1 MREISKKMDI
11 VTDILDT
18 AFDKPWEKYS
28 AEEYKIQL
36 EETKSKVRELT
47 PEQELKLMNKRMN
60 LRIQVT
66 VIYKKDRRGS
76 KATRKR
82 YYQAACSACYYIAG
96 TCNLQKFANFHPKH
110 FREVTEYWKTT
121 KELNTIYTELT
132 GLRQYCEYAGCK
144 YKMPEN
150 KELNLPKREPTKYN
164 RAWLPHEIQRAKEL
178 AETMGRF
185 DVRDA
190 IELGEKLGLRIIEAC
205 QLKVG
210 DVKSALGWSGSEIK
224 GKGGQV
230 RVIPIETEEQK
241 ELLQR
246 LYHEFKAKGLMDGDF
261 VLSKT
266 IEYGPMRERKSI
278 KNWIYNH
285 RQKFTDPNREQ
296 TVKTGKKP
304 RVKNIVF
311 HGLRH
316 TYMQERNK
324 RLQGDPRRQQK
335 LSEGLGH
342 HLLSVTN
349 IYTE

>member
-11 VTDILDT
+11 VTDILDA

-36 EETKSKVRELT
+36 EETKSKVRKLT

-66 VIYKKDRRGS
+66 AIYKKDRHGS
-76 KATRKR
+76 QATRKR
-82 YYQAACSACYYIAG
+82 YYQSACYACDYIAG

-110 FREVTEYWKTT
+110 FREVAEYWKTT
-121 KELNTIYTELT
+121 KELNTVYTELT
-132 GLRQYCEYAGCK
+132 GLRKYCEYAGCK

-164 RAWLPHEIQRAKEL
+164 RAWLPHEIQKAKEL

-205 QLKVG
+205 QFKVG
-210 DVKSALGWSGSEIK
+210 DVKSALGWGGLEIK
-224 GKGGQV
+224 GKGGQIRFV
-230 RVIPIETEEQK
+230 PIETEEQK

-246 LYHEFKAKGLMDGDF
+246 LYREAKEKGLMDDDF
-261 VLSKT
+261 ILSKT
-266 IEYGPMRERKSI
+266 IKYGPRMEKKSI
-278 KNWIYNH
+278 ENWIYNH
-285 RQKFTDPNREQ
+285 RKKFTDPNREQ
-296 TVKTGKKP
+296 TIKRGKKP

-316 TYMQERNK
+316 SYTQERDK
-324 RLQGDPRRQQK
+324 RLQGDPRKQQK

-342 HLLSVTN
+342 HRLSVTN

>member
-1 MREISKKMDI
+1 MSNSSKL
-11 VTDILDT
+11 TNILDQ

-47 PEQELKLMNKRMN
+47 PEQELKLMNKRMK

-66 VIYKKDRRGS
+66 ANYKKDRHGS

-82 YYQAACSACYYIAG
+82 YYQAACYACDYIAG
-96 TCNLQKFANFHPKH
+96 TCNLQKFVNFHPKH
-110 FREVTEYWKTT
+110 FREVAEYWKTT
-121 KELNTIYTELT
+121 KDLNTVYTELT

-144 YKMPEN
+144 YKIPEN

-178 AETMGRF
+178 AEMMRRF

-205 QLKVG
+205 QLKIR
-210 DVKSALGWSGSEIK
+210 DVKSALGWGGSEIK
-224 GKGGQV
+224 GKGGQI
-230 RVIPIETEEQK
+230 RFIPIETEEQK

-246 LYHEFKAKGLMDGDF
+246 LYRKAKEKGLMEGDF

-266 IEYGPMRERKSI
+266 IKYGPMREKKSI
-278 KNWIYNH
+278 ENWIYAFIIVKKLCH
-285 RQKFTDPNREQ
+285 FIFRRRLFHFQQLTDFPFITFQIPVSRRLHFTVF
-296 TVKTGKKP
+296 TVFNVS
-304 RVKNIVF
+304 VK
-311 HGLRH
+311 RAE
-316 TYMQERNK
+316 ERYFE
-324 RLQGDPRRQQK
+324 
-335 LSEGLGH
+335 LSQHILH
-342 HLLSVTN
+342 FLD
-349 IYTE
+349 ICC

>member
-1 MREISKKMDI
+1 MSNSSKL
-11 VTDILDT
+11 TNILDQ

-66 VIYKKDRRGS
+66 AIYKKDRHGS

-82 YYQAACSACYYIAG
+82 YYQAACYACDYIAG

-110 FREVTEYWKTT
+110 FREVTAYWKTT
-121 KELNTIYTELT
+121 KELNTVYTELT

-164 RAWLPHEIQRAKEL
+164 RAWLPHEIQRVKEL

-205 QLKVG
+205 QFKVG
-210 DVKSALGWSGSEIK
+210 DVKSALGWGGLEIK
-224 GKGGQV
+224 GKGGQIRFV
-230 RVIPIETEEQK
+230 PIETEEQK

-246 LYHEFKAKGLMDGDF
+246 LYHDAKAKGLMDGDF
-261 VLSKT
+261 ILSKT
-266 IEYGPMRERKSI
+266 IKYGPMREKKSI
-278 KNWIYNH
+278 ENWIYNN
-285 RQKFTDPNREQ
+285 RKRFTDPNRQQ
-296 TVKTGKKP
+296 TVKPGKKP
-304 RVKNIVF
+304 RVENIVF

-316 TYMQERNK
+316 TYTQERDK
-324 RLQGDPRRQQK
+324 RLKNDPRRQQK

-342 HLLSVTN
+342 HRLSVTN
-349 IYTE
+349 IYKE